1 MAPAHLGGLL
11 VVLYAYFM
19 NIGQV
24 LGSLVDNYIK
34 DRLDKTSYQIPIAY
48 LCIVPFFLSIG
59 LFFIL
64 ESPRWLLHK
73 GKAQHA
79 RSSLEV
85 LRANSVSPGYMDAE
99 WMEIMRGVEE
109 EKSVSNSADVFEMF
123 RGEKFLSNIMTSTAY
138 CTVQFLHEKE
148 HTLTAVR
155 SQPPAHH
162 SLLRCYRQHELF
174 RMLVYYRLPDLLLY
188 YRWHHQ
194 IFSVYHYEHVPWV
207 SRRVLWYVW
216 YSASRWSARC
226 LRDRLHGM
234 WFLFSLHGH

>member
-73 GKAQHA
+73 GKA
-79 RSSLEV
+79 
-85 LRANSVSPGYMDAE
+85 
-99 WMEIMRGVEE
+99 
-109 EKSVSNSADVFEMF
+109 
-123 RGEKFLSNIMTSTAY
+123 
-138 CTVQFLHEKE
+138 
-148 HTLTAVR
+148 
-155 SQPPAHH
+155 
-162 SLLRCYRQHELF
+162 
-174 RMLVYYRLPDLLLY
+174 
-188 YRWHHQ
+188 
-194 IFSVYHYEHVPWV
+194 
-207 SRRVLWYVW
+207 
-216 YSASRWSARC
+216 
-226 LRDRLHGM
+226 
-234 WFLFSLHGH
+234 